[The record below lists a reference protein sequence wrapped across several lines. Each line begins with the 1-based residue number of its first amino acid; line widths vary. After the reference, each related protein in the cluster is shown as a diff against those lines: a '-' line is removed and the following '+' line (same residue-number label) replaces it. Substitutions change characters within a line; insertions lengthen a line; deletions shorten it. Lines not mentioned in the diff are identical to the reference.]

1 VTAKDTFFKSQDK
14 AYFILSIS
22 IHALRNGFKQLP
34 PEDKEE
40 CFALS
45 CYDLGDWEEG
55 FDWLSNLDDV
65 RENIDE
71 YLSKL
76 TPDPL
81 WAQIR
86 ANRSKLSTAQD
97 FFLTGEASNHFL
109 AWYLESEFDRVQG
122 HTESRSSQSQ
132 FDVRLSVEEVDVVG
146 IEMKRVANSGQ
157 LTNYLRKFPKLCAK
171 RTDTTYKILIMY
183 YPVGMEAAHRAP
195 SLVRGYG
202 PLSAMTNGFYEPEEI
217 FVGNI
222 PATYP
227 RQGGEVRP
235 LRETKDILQHRLG
248 AIT

>member
-1 VTAKDTFFKSQDK
+1 
-14 AYFILSIS
+14 LSIS
-22 IHALRNGFKQLP
+22 IDALKNGFKQLS

-65 RENIDE
+65 REDINQ
-71 YLSKL
+71 YLSTL

-86 ANRSKLSTAQD
+86 DSQPELDDAQD
-97 FFLTGEASNHFL
+97 FFLTGEASNYFL
-109 AWYLESEFDRVQG
+109 AWYLESEFDRVRG
-122 HTESRSSQSQ
+122 HTESRNSQSQ
-132 FDVRLSVEEVDVVG
+132 FDVRLSVEDVDVVG

-157 LTNYLRKFPKLCAK
+157 LTHYLREFPELCEK
-171 RTDTTYKILIMY
+171 RTDTEYKILIMY
-183 YPVGMEAAHRAP
+183 YPVGTETAHRAP

-202 PLSAMTNGFYEPEEI
+202 PLSALTDVFYEPEKT

-227 RQGGEVRP
+227 RQGDEIRP
-235 LRETKDILQHRLG
+235 LRETKNILQHRLG
-248 AIT
+248 AVT